1 MQPPTRGARR
11 NGSGIAPGRNRGR
24 IDGAAAARADGAGR
38 ASGGQTKTRAA
49 KREPGCIKQVV
60 SDVIEV
66 VDVIGKESGQHFCRG
81 SEPCVHRFDC
91 PGGGPI
97 CAACCRAGFSH
108 SRLQETSAGR
118 NLITLFMTVNNPADF
133 FLGPLPG
140 SATPSSPRA
149 RFENPRALRRVRP
162 QLRSS
167 SLKPK
172 RGAGFSALT
181 FFLRGFSR
189 PRAMRASD
197 LTDDAERLYRKK
209 KFRSMAAADFAS
221 HKPDCAKVR
230 ELFSASTGAR
240 RRSRRS
246 STPTGAPSEMPLAAA
261 LTARAPPRAQRRV
274 SARAASATRPFVG
287 LGSPARAA
295 RVRVEPCHAGMP
307 PRPGKTSA
315 RAATTW
321 HAQSRPTR
329 ARTATAAHASG
340 TRGAKRHA
348 KVAAGKF
355 AASARRRRRRREVGA
370 LHMRCTNSFS
380 PGDGCGGSASKR
392 RCRRRAARGRSVR
405 VACPSRGRQAKSA
418 GIFQVFAHTEP
429 RPLCVRRALRTRCE
443 VVVPMPIARTAASP
457 AARADTPN
465 ACAQAAGPRRAGIGR
480 AGPAD
485 ARRPRQ
491 GPRAA
496 AMPLRIRTSRARLVR
511 HGDARAQTQRGASP
525 GRRDR
530 GPVLRSPLTVAVAAA
545 AVDQWSSSSSSSA

>member
-140 SATPSSPRA
+140 SAAPSSPRA

-197 LTDDAERLYRKK
+197 LADDAERLYRKK

-307 PRPGKTSA
+307 PRPGKTCE

-380 PGDGCGGSASKR
+380 SGDGRGGSASKR
-392 RCRRRAARGRSVR
+392 RCRRRAACAAGAFAWHAPRATGKQKTQEFFRCSRIPSHARCACGVRCGRGAKWLFRCRS
-405 VACPSRGRQAKSA
+405 RQP
-418 GIFQVFAHTEP
+418 P
-429 RPLCVRRALRTRCE
+429 RRRRRAPTHRTH
-443 VVVPMPIARTAASP
+443 A
-457 AARADTPN
+457 
-465 ACAQAAGPRRAGIGR
+465 PRLPVR
-480 AGPAD
+480 AGPASPAP
-485 ARRPRQ
+485 ARPMLA
-491 GPRAA
+491 GRA
-496 AMPLRIRTSRARLVR
+496 RIRAPRRCHFGFALRAR
-511 HGDARAQTQRGASP
+511 ARFAMAMRARKRNGERVPGAAIA
-525 GRRDR
+525 GRSCAPR
-530 GPVLRSPLTVAVAAA
+530 
-545 AVDQWSSSSSSSA
+545 